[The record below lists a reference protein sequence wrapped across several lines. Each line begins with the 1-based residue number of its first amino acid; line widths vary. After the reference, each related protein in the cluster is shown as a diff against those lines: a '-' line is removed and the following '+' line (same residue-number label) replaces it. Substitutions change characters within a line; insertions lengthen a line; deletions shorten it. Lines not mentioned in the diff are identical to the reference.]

1 MDAQNSNFDKFKSA
15 LYMKSL
21 SMPLNLTNICFYL
34 WTAFDGVDLGMTS
47 GGIADSQLSASSAED
62 TQRDAPYAR
71 IDHRYYTIDDNY
83 GWAPSSSS
91 TDQWIQV
98 CDMCAAVL

>member
-1 MDAQNSNFDKFKSA
+1 
-15 LYMKSL
+15 MKSL
-21 SMPLNLTNICFYL
+21 RMPLNNICFYL
-34 WTAFDGVDLGMTS
+34 WTAFDGVDLGMTN
-47 GGIADSQLSASSAED
+47 GDIADSQLSASSAED

-83 GWAPSSSS
+83 GWAPSSSN
-91 TDQWIQV
+91 TEQWIQV